1 VAVTGATGEDY
12 AVHLENAVVLDSDDP
27 EEAAW
32 YVSLLRSRPELARRL
47 ARQGR
52 RTARRFLW
60 DRVVDILLDRVAF
73 VAARQGL
80 DAAAP
85 RPAAARRETASAA

>member
-1 VAVTGATGEDY
+1 
-12 AVHLENAVVLDSDDP
+12 
-27 EEAAW
+27 
-32 YVSLLRSRPELARRL
+32 
-47 ARQGR
+47 
-52 RTARRFLW
+52 
-60 DRVVDILLDRVAF
+60 